1 MRFRARRAAIDRD
14 PTEFAVKRPGPRESL
29 RRRVAMLAAGV
40 LVIGGVTLP
49 AGAAQAAV
57 SCDVV
62 YATSDWGSGFSANVT
77 IRNLGDPIN
86 GWTLGFAF
94 PGNQRVTQGWSANW
108 TQSGTQVTATSLS
121 YNGNLGTGASTGIGF
136 NGSYSGT
143 NAKPTSFSINGV
155 TCGGTANPQPPT
167 VSLSVPAGPF
177 VAPADVPLTATASDP
192 DGTIAKVEFYR
203 NGLLVNTDTTSPY
216 SYLLEDQPAG
226 SYTVQAR
233 AYDNANLTAINEKSF
248 TVTGATGPA
257 FVATPS
263 SVSVTE
269 GSTAAVNLKLSA
281 APTGNVAVSLARTGD
296 TNITVSPTSATLT
309 TANWSTGVNLTV
321 AASEDTD
328 TAGGTATI
336 TASASGYAPLAIV
349 ATEIDNDA
357 PGGGDNVYTARFLEQ
372 YGKIKNSGYF
382 SPEGV
387 PYHSI
392 ETLIVE
398 APDHGHETTSEAF
411 SFWIWLEAQY
421 GRVTQNWAPFNNSW
435 TVMEKYIIPSH
446 ADQPTAGVNGTP
458 QYAAE
463 HNLPSQYPSQ
473 LEPNVPVGQDPLR
486 SELQTAYG
494 TGDIYGM
501 HWLLDVDNTYGFGR
515 CGDGTTK
522 PAYINTFQRGPQ
534 ESVWET
540 VPQPSCDTFAFGGP
554 NGYLDISI
562 KEANAPAKQWKYT
575 NAPDADARA
584 IQAAY
589 WALTWAKAQ
598 GKQADVAATI
608 AKAAKMGDYLRY
620 AMFDKY
626 FKKIG
631 NCIGP
636 AACPAGT
643 GKDSMHYLMSW
654 YYAWGGATD
663 TSAGWSWRIGSS
675 HNHFGY
681 QNPFTAWALTNVAE
695 LKPKS
700 PTAVADWSNSFNRQL
715 EFYQW
720 LQSSEGAIAGGATNS
735 WDGSYAQPPAGKPT
749 FYGMFYDDH
758 PVYEDPGSN
767 GWFGMQVWS
776 LQRVAELYYETGNAK
791 AKAILDKWVPWAIAN
806 TTIGTGGT
814 FQIPS
819 DMQWTGAPAT
829 WNPSSPAAN
838 SNLHVT
844 VTAKGTDVGVG
855 AAYART
861 LMWYAAKSGNAAA
874 KTTAKGL
881 LDAMYAHAETQG
893 ISTTET
899 RADYNRFDDVYNAST
914 GQGLYLP
921 SGWSGEMPNGDAI
934 APGKSFVDI
943 RSFYKNDPN
952 WSKVQTYLNGGAV
965 PSFNYHRFWA
975 QSDIA
980 MAFADFGSLFP
991 SG

>member
-1 MRFRARRAAIDRD
+1 MKLIAR
-14 PTEFAVKRPGPRESL
+14 
-29 RRRVAMLAAGV
+29 RRRVAILATGVLAALGV
-40 LVIGGVTLP
+40 VVAP
-49 AGAAQAAV
+49 GAAQAAPA
-57 SCDVV
+57 CDVV
-62 YATSDWGSGFSANVT
+62 YATNDWNNGFSASVT
-77 IRNLGDPIN
+77 IRNTGDPVN
-86 GWTLGFAF
+86 GWTLRFAF

-108 TQSGTQVTATSLS
+108 TQSGNQVTATSMS
-121 YNGNLGTGASTGIGF
+121 WNGNLATGASTNIGF
-136 NGSYSGT
+136 NGSFSGT
-143 NAKPTSFSINGV
+143 NAKPTSFSVNGV
-155 TCGGTANPQPPT
+155 TCGGTSTPQPPT

-192 DGTIAKVEFYR
+192 DGTIARVEFYR
-203 NGLLVNTDTTSPY
+203 NGLLVNTDTTAPY

-233 AYDNANLTAINEKSF
+233 AYDNANLTATAERAF
-248 TVTGATGPA
+248 TVTPGSGPVL
-257 FVATPS
+257 VATPT
-263 SVSVTE
+263 SVNVTE
-269 GSTAAVNLKLSA
+269 GSTASVNLRLSA
-281 APTGNVAVSLARTGD
+281 APSGNVPVTIARTGD
-296 TNITVSPTSATLT
+296 TDVTVTPASATLT
-309 TANWSTGVNLTV
+309 TANWNTGVNLAV
-321 AASEDTD
+321 AAAEDTD
-328 TAGGTATI
+328 TAGGTATL
-336 TASASGYAPLAIV
+336 TASATGYAPLSIV
-349 ATEIDNDA
+349 ATEIDNDT
-357 PGGGDNVYTARFLEQ
+357 PGGGDNIYTARFLEQ

-421 GRVTQNWAPFNNSW
+421 GRATQNWAPFNNAW
-435 TVMEKYIIPSH
+435 TVMERYIIPSH
-446 ADQPTAGVNGTP
+446 NDQATAGVAGTP

-463 HNLPSQYPSQ
+463 YNLPSQYPSQ
-473 LEPNVPVGQDPLR
+473 LQPSVPVGTDPLR
-486 SELQTAYG
+486 NELQSTYG

-515 CGDGTTK
+515 CGDGTTR

-540 VPQPSCDTFAFGGP
+540 VPQPSCDTFAHGGP

-562 KEANAPAKQWKYT
+562 GDPNSPAKQWKYT

-589 WALTWAKAQ
+589 WALTWAKEQ
-598 GKQADVAATI
+598 GKQADVAATVT
-608 AKAAKMGDYLRY
+608 KAAKMGDYLRY

-631 NCIGP
+631 NCVG
-636 AACPAGT
+636 ASTCPAGT
-643 GKDSMHYLMSW
+643 GKDSAHYLLSW

-663 TSAGWSWRIGSS
+663 PAAGWSWRIGSS

-681 QNPFTAWALTNVAE
+681 QNPFTAWALTNVPE
-695 LKPKS
+695 LRPRS
-700 PTAVADWSNSFNRQL
+700 ATAVADWTNSMNRQL

-720 LQSSEGAIAGGATNS
+720 LQSSEGGIAGGATNS
-735 WDGSYAQPPAGKPT
+735 WNGSYAQPPSGTPT

-767 GWFGMQVWS
+767 QWFGMQVWS
-776 LQRVAELYYETGNAK
+776 LQRVAELYYVTGNEK

-806 TTIGTGGT
+806 TTIGTGGN

-819 DMQWTGAPAT
+819 DMRWTGAPNT
-829 WNPSSPAAN
+829 WTNPPTTN
-838 SNLHVT
+838 NNLHVE
-844 VTAKGTDVGVG
+844 VISHGTDVGVG

-874 KTTAKGL
+874 KNTAKGL
-881 LDAMYAHAETQG
+881 LDAMYAHAEPKG

-899 RADYNRFDDVYNAST
+899 RADYQRFDDVYNAST

-921 SGWSGEMPNGDAI
+921 PNWSGEMPNGDAI

-943 RSFYKNDPN
+943 RSFYRDDPD
-952 WSKVQTYLNGGAV
+952 WPKVQAYLDGGAA

-980 MAFADFGSLFP
+980 MAFADFGNLFP
-991 SG
+991 NG